1 MWNTVRVKQ
10 PIQLI
15 LINPYVLI
23 YIYTTDFPLH
33 NFWNLPFLPP
43 QSYETA
49 PASRVMI
56 VFNFLS
62 VKLCRFLHS
71 FPLFT

>member
-33 NFWNLPFLPP
+33 KFL
-43 QSYETA
+43 E
-49 PASRVMI
+49 PA
-56 VFNFLS
+56 FLAS
-62 VKLCRFLHS
+62 TIL
-71 FPLFT
+71 